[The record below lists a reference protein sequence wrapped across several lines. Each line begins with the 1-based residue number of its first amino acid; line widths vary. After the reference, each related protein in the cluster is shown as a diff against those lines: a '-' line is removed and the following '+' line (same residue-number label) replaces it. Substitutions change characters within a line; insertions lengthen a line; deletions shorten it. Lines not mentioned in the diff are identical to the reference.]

1 MEESAP
7 EDFIE
12 MMVIMMLTI
21 TRVVLMIR
29 STNNHPAMISLD
41 V

>member
-7 EDFIE
+7 EDFIGLMV
-12 MMVIMMLTI
+12 MMISII
-21 TRVVLMIR
+21 TRVVMMIR

-41 V
+41 I